1 MNKIDIIKRL
11 FFNYTKKHINKIIL
25 SVFFALL
32 VAGSTSAIAYL
43 LDPAIKKIFIEK
55 DQALIIII
63 PIFIIVAFAV
73 KGFSLY
79 VAKVL
84 MIGVSEEVR
93 KDLQCD
99 MLNNLVEADT
109 KLIDGKH
116 TGKFISN
123 ITNDVS
129 HITNLISTAVL
140 NIFKDSLTLIGLLI
154 VMFFQNWK
162 LSLVALIMIPLATF
176 AARTLGKR
184 IGKVAT
190 EQMLRAGILNTYLIE
205 LFKNHKL
212 IKIFQQEK
220 YEKIRAEK
228 FINDVKEKTIK
239 IATVYV
245 RSSPIMETLTGIMI
259 AVLIFYSGKLVLKN
273 EIDINNFFSF
283 LAAMMLAY
291 QPVRSLAT
299 LNITISQGL
308 SAAKRIL
315 PVIDEKSELVQ
326 NKDDSEI
333 KVDTGNIEFKNVSF
347 KYEKKNEI
355 DINNFFSF
363 LAAMMLAYQPVR
375 SLATLNITISQG
387 LSAATRILPII
398 DEKSELQEN
407 KNSTEIKVNAGD
419 VEFKNVSFKYE
430 KERKNNTLNSVN
442 IKMLGGKMTSI
453 VGHSGAGK
461 STILNL
467 IPRFYDAISG
477 DIEIDNQSIY
487 NCTISSLRKNI
498 SLVSQDT
505 TLFDDTIRNNIAYAN
520 LGASQKEIEEAAK
533 YSYASEFIEK
543 LPNKYETIIGE
554 NGTRLSGG
562 EKQRLSIARAM
573 LKKSQI
579 ILLDEATS
587 SLDAETE
594 NKIQDAINFLTK
606 DRTTIVIAH
615 RLSTIL
621 NSDKIYVIDAGTVVG
636 EGTHDQLLANS
647 KVYKNFYEKQ
657 IKKV

>member
-1 MNKIDIIKRL
+1 MKKIDILKRL
-11 FFNYTKKHINKIIL
+11 YSEYTRKHLKQIFLSLFFSL
-25 SVFFALL
+25 F

-43 LDPAIKKIFIEK
+43 LDPAIEKIFIEK
-55 DQALIIII
+55 DQTLMVII
-63 PIFIIVAFAV
+63 PLFIIVAFAT
-73 KGFSLY
+73 KGLSLY
-79 VAKVL
+79 MAKVL
-84 MIGVSEEVR
+84 MIGVAEEVR
-93 KDLQCD
+93 KEMQCD
-99 MLNNLVEADT
+99 MLSNLISADT
-109 KLIDGKH
+109 ALIEDKH
-116 TGKFISN
+116 TGKFIS
-123 ITNDVS
+123 ILANDVN
-129 HITNLISTAVL
+129 HITNLVSVALL
-140 NIFKDSLTLIGLLI
+140 NIFKDSLTLVGLLM

-162 LSLVALIMIPLATF
+162 LSLIAIIMIPLASF
-176 AARTLGKR
+176 AAKTLGKR

-190 EQMLRAGILNTYLIE
+190 EQMLKAGILNTYLIE

-220 YEKIRAEK
+220 YENERAEK
-228 FINDVKEKTIK
+228 FINDVKEKSKK
-239 IATVYV
+239 IATIFV

-259 AVLIFYSGKLVLKN
+259 AILIFYSGKLVLKN
-273 EIDINNFFSF
+273 EIDVNNFFSF

-299 LNITISQGL
+299 VNIAIGQGL
-308 SAAKRIL
+308 SAAIRIL
-315 PVIDEKSELVQ
+315 PVIDEKSKLTENEHDL
-326 NKDDSEI
+326 EI
-333 KVDTGNIEFKNVSF
+333 KVNKGDIEFKNVSF
-347 KYEKKNEI
+347 KYDNQDKE
-355 DINNFFSF
+355 
-363 LAAMMLAYQPVR
+363 
-375 SLATLNITISQG
+375 ATK
-387 LSAATRILPII
+387 P
-398 DEKSELQEN
+398 
-407 KNSTEIKVNAGD
+407 
-419 VEFKNVSFKYE
+419 
-430 KERKNNTLNSVN
+430 TLNSVSLK
-442 IKMLGGKMTSI
+442 ILGGKMTSI

-467 IPRFYDAISG
+467 IPRFYDINSG
-477 DIEIDNQSIY
+477 DILIDSQSIY
-487 NCTISSLRKNI
+487 KSTISSLRKNI

-520 LGASQKEIEEAAK
+520 LEASQKEIEEAAK
-533 YSYASEFIEK
+533 YSFASEFIEK

-594 NKIQDAINFLTK
+594 NKIQDALKVLTK

-621 NSDKIYVIDAGTVVG
+621 NSDKIYVIDTGKVVG

-647 KVYKNFYEKQ
+647 TLYKNFYEKQ
-657 IKKV
+657 IRKK